1 MYVYIFIFCRDVRLW
16 ILKLVH
22 YTHVDAHTALRGINF
37 EEFREFV
44 KFFTNH
50 LYIQCLVQ
58 GNMTQDAAIETIRQ
72 CVEII
77 NCGPLLSSMIPR
89 MRVTQI
95 PLGTCYCK
103 LKNINKIDANSV
115 VTNYYQAGVTSIEL
129 SVLIDLMI
137 VSIK

>member
-1 MYVYIFIFCRDVRLW
+1 MFFFRDVRLW

-22 YTHVDAHTALRGINF
+22 YTHVDTHTALRGINF
-37 EEFREFV
+37 EEFQNFV
-44 KFFTNH
+44 KSFTEH
-50 LYIQCLVQ
+50 LYMQCLVQ
-58 GNMTQDAAIETIRQ
+58 GNMTQDAVIETVQQ

-77 NCGPLLSSMIPR
+77 NCGPLLSSMIPQL
-89 MRVTQI
+89 RVTQI

-115 VTNYYQAGVTSIEL
+115 VTNYYQAGVISIEL